1 MTTINIAN
9 AQFWVHDQDAAL
21 DFYTGKL
28 GWEVRANVTMPAWSF
43 RWLCVAPTGGDGP
56 ALVLMPVSGQPMLDE
71 VSSAQLSDLV
81 AKGVGWHVVPGD
93 RRLQGR
99 V

>member
-56 ALVLMPVSGQPMLDE
+56 ALVLMPVPGQPMLDE